1 MRDRGRP
8 PRPAGLLDSVPM
20 EHSRSTGIVIAAAA
34 AVALGCLSIDLTHR
48 LVDPGALMPP
58 DVQAPSGMFGTIYSV
73 DHVALAVVL
82 GVAGLGL
89 GAARTPVLRATLAGV
104 AGLCAAQLAGLGAV
118 ALRRWPAVVG
128 AWGGGTGDFA
138 LVKTLAVV
146 LAAAGVVAAV
156 ASLTVVLRLR
166 QPEPR
171 ALAVSVPLGLG
182 VAVALPLMVP
192 GDHAD
197 LPDRIAVALQY
208 GLPLGVGLA
217 LTGILATVPSL
228 AVSAAIIASSALMPV
243 SWAFVRDASPA
254 VLVVVAAASVTVA
267 WRLGQA
273 AAAERRA
280 AAPVATR

>member
-1 MRDRGRP
+1 MRDRGSP
-8 PRPAGLLDSVPM
+8 PGAAGLLDSVPM
-20 EHSRSTGIVIAAAA
+20 ERTRSTGLVIAAAA
-34 AVALGCLSIDLTHR
+34 TVALGCLSIDLTHR
-48 LVDPGALMPP
+48 PVDPGALLPP
-58 DVQAPSGMFGTIYSV
+58 DVQAPSWTFGTIYSV

-82 GVAGLGL
+82 GVTGLGL
-89 GAARTPVLRATLAGV
+89 VGARTPVLRAALAGV

-146 LAAAGVVAAV
+146 LAAAGTVAAV
-156 ASLTVVLRLR
+156 VSLTLVLRLR
-166 QPEPR
+166 RPEPR
-171 ALAVSVPLGLG
+171 ALAVSVPLGVG

-208 GLPLGVGLA
+208 GVPLGVALA

-228 AVSAAIIASSALMPV
+228 AVSAAIIGSAELMPV

-254 VLVVVAAASVTVA
+254 VLVVVAAASLTIA
-267 WRLGQA
+267 WRLGHA
-273 AAAERRA
+273 AQAERRP